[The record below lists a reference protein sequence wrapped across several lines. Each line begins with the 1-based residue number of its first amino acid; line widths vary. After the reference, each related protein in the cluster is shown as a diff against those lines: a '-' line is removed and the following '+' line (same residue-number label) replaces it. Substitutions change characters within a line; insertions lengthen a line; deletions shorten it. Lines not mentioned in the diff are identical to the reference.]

1 MSREQ
6 AIKVLE
12 EYQEWRRYDG
22 PIGEGP
28 EMPSPSTIGEAI
40 DFAIKIL
47 KENDKERNS

>member
-1 MSREQ
+1 MNREQ

-12 EYQEWRRYDG
+12 EYQVWRRYNG

-28 EMPSPSTIGEAI
+28 EMPNPFTIGEAI

-47 KENDKERNS
+47 KEDDKERNR